1 MEKTAE
7 EAVLEHKGYSL
18 VAMVFLK
25 NGERQHQN
33 VSVRHGQDP
42 RKTGREFAA
51 MVQRGLNKARRMC
64 GMACNAQYEFIDLAR
79 EGA

>member
-1 MEKTAE
+1 MEETTA
-7 EAVLEHKGYSL
+7 EAVLEHRGFSL
-18 VAMVFLK
+18 VPMAFLK
-25 NGERQHQN
+25 NGERQFQN
-33 VSVRHGQDP
+33 VAVRHGEDP

-64 GMACNAQYEFIDLAR
+64 GMACSAHYEFLGLAG

>member
-1 MEKTAE
+1 MEETAV

-18 VAMVFLK
+18 VAMAFLK
-25 NGERQHQN
+25 NGERQYQD
-33 VSVRHGQDP
+33 VTVRHGQDP
-42 RKTGREFAA
+42 RKAGREFAA

-64 GMACNAQYEFIDLAR
+64 GMACNAQYEFIGLAV